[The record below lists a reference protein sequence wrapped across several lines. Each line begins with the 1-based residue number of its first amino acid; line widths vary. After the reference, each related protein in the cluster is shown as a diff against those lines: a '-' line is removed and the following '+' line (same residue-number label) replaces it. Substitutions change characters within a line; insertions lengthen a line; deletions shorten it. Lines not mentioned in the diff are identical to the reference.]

1 MIKSWTAQDVLD
13 IARSFQPACV
23 LTAGAVLDVFT
34 PLHKKSMSAQGL
46 ARALG
51 ADPRA
56 LAILLDAL
64 ASMELLTKRENDYTV
79 PADVARLLTE
89 ESPDNVLPM
98 ARHLSNCLRR
108 WSVLSEVVQ
117 KGNYAEAGPSIRGA
131 EADRADFIG
140 AMQNVSEPVAAEV
153 VGRVEPLKFRH
164 VLDVGAGPGTWT
176 IALLRAVPEAR
187 ATLFDLPPVV
197 PMAKRR
203 IIEAGLGERT
213 KFVEG
218 DYMTDALPEGADLVW
233 LGAICHQNS
242 RAQNRMLFAKA
253 YHALDD
259 GGTVVIRDI
268 IMGPS
273 RTRPAAGALFAVNM
287 LVATEAGGTYTFEE
301 YREDLC
307 MAGFENVALVHQEE
321 SMSCLIRGMKTKKSK
336 CKMQN

>member
-1 MIKSWTAQDVLD
+1 MVRKWTAQDVLE
-13 IARSFQPACV
+13 ITRSFQPACV

-34 PLHKKSMSAQGL
+34 PLHKKSIPAQAL

-56 LAILLDAL
+56 MAILLDAL
-64 ASMELLTKRENDYTV
+64 ASMELLIKQDNDYTV
-79 PADVARLLTE
+79 PPDVARFLTE

-98 ARHLSNCLRR
+98 VRHLSNCLRR

-117 KGNYAEAGPSIRGA
+117 EGRCAETGPSVRGA
-131 EADRADFIG
+131 AADQADFIG

-153 VGRVEPLKFRH
+153 VGRLQPLKFRH

-187 ATLFDLPPVV
+187 ATLFDLPPVI

-203 IIEAGLGERT
+203 ITEAGLARRT
-213 KFVEG
+213 SFVEG
-218 DYMTDALPEGADLVW
+218 DYHTDDLPAGADLVW

-242 RAQNRMLFAKA
+242 REQNRALFARV
-253 YHALDD
+253 HQALDGD
-259 GGTVVIRDI
+259 GTVIIRDI
-268 IMGPS
+268 VMEPS
-273 RTRPAAGALFAVNM
+273 RTRPRTGAFFAVNM
-287 LVATEAGGTYTFEE
+287 LVGTDAGGTYTFDE

-307 MAGFENVALVHQEE
+307 QTGFEKVVLVHQGE
-321 SMSCLIRGMKTKKSK
+321 SMNCLIRAK
-336 CKMQN
+336 